1 MVALGEVADGTTVR
15 LAAGNDDN
23 VAGELRNASAVMRD
37 SVARFSDLRFVGRSG
52 RGMTPGAAIIG
63 GTGGHVPQHFGWG
76 GRKGKCPPLIAH
88 LVKFLGH
95 IISIWINWITALV
108 ESMECPCIVSHIY
121 NSEMLITR
129 SHGSVRVL

>member
-1 MVALGEVADGTTVR
+1 MDQALPAEFTVVALGEVADGTTVR

-76 GRKGKCPPLIAH
+76 DAKVNVPLTDCPFSKDSSQAH
-88 LVKFLGH
+88 SKMLTQVK
-95 IISIWINWITALV
+95 N
-108 ESMECPCIVSHIY
+108 
-121 NSEMLITR
+121 
-129 SHGSVRVL
+129 

>member
-1 MVALGEVADGTTVR
+1 LDQALPAEFTVVALGEVADGTTVR

-63 GTGGHVPQHFGWG
+63 GDGGTRPPTFWLG
-76 GRKGKCPPLIAH
+76 GRKGKCPPPSLIAH
-88 LVKFLGH
+88 LVKTLLRL
-95 IISIWINWITALV
+95 TPKCL
-108 ESMECPCIVSHIY
+108 
-121 NSEMLITR
+121 LK
-129 SHGSVRVL
+129 

>member
-1 MVALGEVADGTTVR
+1 LDQALPAEFTVVALGEVADGTTVR

-63 GTGGHVPQHFGWG
+63 GRGDTSANILVGGDAKVNVPPH
-76 GRKGKCPPLIAH
+76 
-88 LVKFLGH
+88 
-95 IISIWINWITALV
+95 
-108 ESMECPCIVSHIY
+108 
-121 NSEMLITR
+121 
-129 SHGSVRVL
+129 